1 MQGGAWQRWQGGKLS
16 LGTVSVVWFDSVT
29 VPCCRTLGSQ
39 YLVTQPRGSALLSS
53 HRAALYKR
61 AEGPVK
67 VAVGFSSI

>member
-1 MQGGAWQRWQGGKLS
+1 MQGGARQRWQGGKLP
-16 LGTVSVVWFDSVT
+16 LGRVSVVWFESVT

-39 YLVTQPRGSALLSS
+39 YLATQLSS